1 LSKFLNALGIRFVGK
16 ESSDILAQN
25 FSDIEKLKIA
35 TYEDLYAIEGIGDK
49 MAQNIVE
56 YFSNNENLQ
65 MIDEMIALGVKITNK
80 YNGVLDLKLKGK
92 SFVITGTLETLSRED
107 AQSRLKELGAK
118 TPSSVSKKTDYVVV
132 GDNPGS
138 KATKAQEL
146 GITILNEQELLEM
159 INGG

>member
-65 MIDEMIALGVKITNK
+65 MIDEMIALGVKISNK
-80 YNGVLDLKLKGK
+80 YNGVLESPMALNMEARILYINKNG
-92 SFVITGTLETLSRED
+92 SP
-107 AQSRLKELGAK
+107 AK
-118 TPSSVSKKTDYVVV
+118 
-132 GDNPGS
+132 
-138 KATKAQEL
+138 
-146 GITILNEQELLEM
+146 
-159 INGG
+159 